1 MFVCHCVVYWF
12 ACVFRSHGF
21 KLVSLSLMTNYT
33 RTDASNNIPVFCL
46 FAGIKIENIYL
57 LTFVFV
63 LARACVLYASSRTRV
78 CLCVLCVCKIIM
90 SEKKERET
98 IQISI

>member
-1 MFVCHCVVYWF
+1 MVYWF

-21 KLVSLSLMTNYT
+21 KLVSLSLMTNHT